1 LYCIQI
7 FLWLLEHN
15 IMKYNPFFDM
25 SNNEIEK
32 TTKQLIPMEII
43 GINSFVVLWLFQNI
57 RSNENVDIEF
67 SAHDAIQE

>member
-1 LYCIQI
+1 
-7 FLWLLEHN
+7 
-15 IMKYNPFFDM
+15 M
-25 SNNEIEK
+25 SNNEIEE
-32 TTKQLIPMEII
+32 TTKIPMEII

>member
-1 LYCIQI
+1 
-7 FLWLLEHN
+7 
-15 IMKYNPFFDM
+15 M
-25 SNNEIEK
+25 SNNEIKK